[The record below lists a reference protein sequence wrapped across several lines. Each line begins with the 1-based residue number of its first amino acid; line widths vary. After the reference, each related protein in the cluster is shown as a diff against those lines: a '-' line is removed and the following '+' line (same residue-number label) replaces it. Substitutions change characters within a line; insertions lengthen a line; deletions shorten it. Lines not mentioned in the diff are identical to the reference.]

1 MIKRLVHSLSS
12 LTQISALL
20 RVSARPQISALAVS
34 LCVAFLGVS
43 SVVSTAHA
51 NNHEK
56 SPEATQVKEKLL
68 MDTDIT
74 NKWYKVPNKHIVTFE
89 THYGDVVIAL
99 NPALAPHHVKRFRK
113 LIKSDFYQQQYF
125 YRVVDGFVAQ
135 GGSNESHE
143 PSPETGNLKAEF
155 VTPLSSSAVVI
166 EENDMF
172 APATGFLNGFPVGID
187 STRNEMWALH
197 CSGTIA
203 FARNSE
209 KDTASTEFYIVIGQ
223 APRHLDR
230 NMSVIGRVLE
240 GMEVLQQLPRG
251 PMENSGVIEV
261 PSDKSQIKNSYA
273 GNKDTSGK
281 QYYIQLPSHPEYQ
294 KRMKTG
300 QTLDNSFFHDKIYS
314 PRPIDVCYYQT
325 KTSSTPW
332 N

>member
-1 MIKRLVHSLSS
+1 MALITVLIIRFTLGLTNKMIKNLICSLS
-12 LTQISALL
+12 AL
-20 RVSARPQISALAVS
+20 SVS
-34 LCVAFLGVS
+34 LCVAFSGVGIVS
-43 SVVSTAHA
+43 ANDHGKSVEDTLI
-51 NNHEK
+51 
-56 SPEATQVKEKLL
+56 KEKLL
-68 MDTDIT
+68 LDTNIA
-74 NKWYKVPNKHIVTFE
+74 NKWYKVPTKHIVTLE

-113 LIKSDFYQQQYF
+113 LIKRDFYQQQYF

-135 GGSNESHE
+135 GGSNESHT
-143 PSPETGNLKAEF
+143 PSQGTDKLKAEF

-187 STRNEMWALH
+187 SARNEMWALH
-197 CSGTIA
+197 CPGTVA

-251 PMENSGVIEV
+251 PIENSGVIEV

-281 QYYIQLPSHPEYQ
+281 LYYIQLPSHPEYQ

-300 QTLDNSFFHDKIYS
+300 QTLNNSFFHDKIYS

>member
-1 MIKRLVHSLSS
+1 M
-12 LTQISALL
+12 
-20 RVSARPQISALAVS
+20 
-34 LCVAFLGVS
+34 AFLGLSSVS
-43 SVVSTAHA
+43 SIAHA
-51 NNHEK
+51 KDHEK
-56 SPEATQVKEKLL
+56 SHEATQIKEKLL
-68 MDTDIT
+68 LDTDIT
-74 NKWYKVPNKHIVTFE
+74 NKWYKVPTKHTVTLE

-113 LIKSDFYQQQYF
+113 LIKTDFYQQEYF

-135 GGSNESHE
+135 GGSNESHK
-143 PSPETGNLKAEF
+143 PSPETSNLQAEF
-155 VTPLSSSAVVI
+155 IAPLSASAVVI

-172 APATGFLNGFPVGID
+172 APATGFLNGFPVGMD
-187 STRNEMWALH
+187 KARNEMWALH
-197 CSGTIA
+197 CPGTVA

-230 NMSVIGRVLE
+230 NMSVIGRVLD
-240 GMEVLQQLPRG
+240 GMDVLQQLPRG
-251 PMENSGVIEV
+251 PIENSGVIEV
-261 PSDKSQIKNSYA
+261 PSDKSQIKNSA
-273 GNKDTSGK
+273 LGNKDTSGK

-325 KTSSTPW
+325 KTSSIPW

>member
-1 MIKRLVHSLSS
+1 MKKNLLHSLSATS
-12 LTQISALL
+12 
-20 RVSARPQISALAVS
+20 QISALAIS
-34 LCVAFLGVS
+34 LCVAFLGVNSLS
-43 SVVSTAHA
+43 SIAHA
-51 NNHEK
+51 KDHEK
-56 SPEATQVKEKLL
+56 SLEATQIKEKLL
-68 MDTDIT
+68 LDTDIT
-74 NKWYKVPNKHIVTFE
+74 NKWYKVPTKHTVTLE

-113 LIKSDFYQQQYF
+113 LIKTDFYQQQYF

-135 GGSNESHE
+135 GGSNESHA
-143 PSPETGNLKAEF
+143 PSSETSNLQAEF
-155 VTPLSSSAVVI
+155 VTPLSSSAIVI

-172 APATGFLNGFPVGID
+172 APATGFLNGFPIGID
-187 STRNEMWALH
+187 SNRNEMWALH
-197 CSGTIA
+197 CPGTVA

-240 GMEVLQQLPRG
+240 GMDVLQQLPRG
-251 PMENSGVIEV
+251 PIENSGVIEV
-261 PSDKSQIKNSYA
+261 PSDKSQIKNSA
-273 GNKDTSGK
+273 LGNKDTSGK

>member
-1 MIKRLVHSLSS
+1 MIKNLLHSLSVPS
-12 LTQISALL
+12 
-20 RVSARPQISALAVS
+20 QISALAVS
-34 LCVAFLGVS
+34 LCVAFLGLSSVS
-43 SVVSTAHA
+43 SIAHA
-51 NNHEK
+51 EDHEK
-56 SPEATQVKEKLL
+56 SHEATQIKEKLL
-68 MDTDIT
+68 LDTDIT
-74 NKWYKVPNKHIVTFE
+74 NKWYKVPTKHTVTLE

-113 LIKSDFYQQQYF
+113 LIKTDFYKQEYF

-135 GGSNESHE
+135 GGSNENHE
-143 PSPETGNLKAEF
+143 PSPETSNLQAEF
-155 VTPLSSSAVVI
+155 IAPLSASAVVI

-172 APATGFLNGFPVGID
+172 APATGFLNGFPVGMD
-187 STRNEMWALH
+187 KARNEMWALH
-197 CSGTIA
+197 CPGTVA

-230 NMSVIGRVLE
+230 NMSVIGRVLD
-240 GMEVLQQLPRG
+240 GMDVLQQLPRG
-251 PMENSGVIEV
+251 PIENSGVIEV
-261 PSDKSQIKNSYA
+261 PSDKSQIKNSA
-273 GNKDTSGK
+273 LGNKDTSGK

>member
-1 MIKRLVHSLSS
+1 MIKKLLHSLSVPS
-12 LTQISALL
+12 
-20 RVSARPQISALAVS
+20 QISALAVS
-34 LCVAFLGVS
+34 LCVAFLGLSSVS
-43 SVVSTAHA
+43 SIAHA
-51 NNHEK
+51 EDHQK
-56 SPEATQVKEKLL
+56 SHEATQIKEKLL
-68 MDTDIT
+68 LDTDIT
-74 NKWYKVPNKHIVTFE
+74 NKWYKVPTKHTVTLE

-113 LIKSDFYQQQYF
+113 LIKTDFYQQEYF

-135 GGSNESHE
+135 GGSNESHK
-143 PSPETGNLKAEF
+143 PSPETSNLQAEF
-155 VTPLSSSAVVI
+155 IAPLSASAVVI

-172 APATGFLNGFPVGID
+172 APATGFLNGFPVGMD
-187 STRNEMWALH
+187 KARNEMWALH
-197 CSGTIA
+197 CPGTVA

-230 NMSVIGRVLE
+230 NMSVIGRVLD
-240 GMEVLQQLPRG
+240 GMDVLQQLPRG
-251 PMENSGVIEV
+251 PIENSGVIEV
-261 PSDKSQIKNSYA
+261 PSDKSQIKNSVL

>member
-1 MIKRLVHSLSS
+1 MIKNLLHSLSVPS
-12 LTQISALL
+12 
-20 RVSARPQISALAVS
+20 QISALAVS
-34 LCVAFLGVS
+34 LCVAFLGLSSVS
-43 SVVSTAHA
+43 SIAHA
-51 NNHEK
+51 EDHEK
-56 SPEATQVKEKLL
+56 SHEATQIKEKLL
-68 MDTDIT
+68 LDTDIT
-74 NKWYKVPNKHIVTFE
+74 NKWYKVPTRNIVTLE

-113 LIKSDFYQQQYF
+113 LIKTDFYQQEYF
-125 YRVVDGFVAQ
+125 YRVIDGFVAQ
-135 GGSNESHE
+135 GGSNENHE
-143 PSPETGNLKAEF
+143 PSPETSNLQAEF
-155 VTPLSSSAVVI
+155 IAPLSASAVVI

-172 APATGFLNGFPVGID
+172 APATGFLNGFPVGMD
-187 STRNEMWALH
+187 KARNEMWALH
-197 CSGTIA
+197 CPGTVA

-230 NMSVIGRVLE
+230 NMSVIGRVLD
-240 GMEVLQQLPRG
+240 GMDVLQQLPRG
-251 PMENSGVIEV
+251 PIENSGVIEV
-261 PSDKSQIKNSYA
+261 PSDKSQIKNSA
-273 GNKDTSGK
+273 LGNKDTSGK

-300 QTLDNSFFHDKIYS
+300 QTLDNSFFHDKVYS

>member
-1 MIKRLVHSLSS
+1 MIKNLLHSLSVPS
-12 LTQISALL
+12 
-20 RVSARPQISALAVS
+20 QISALAVS
-34 LCVAFLGVS
+34 LCVAFLGLSSVS
-43 SVVSTAHA
+43 SIAHA
-51 NNHEK
+51 EDHEK
-56 SPEATQVKEKLL
+56 SHEATQIKEKLL
-68 MDTDIT
+68 LDTDIT
-74 NKWYKVPNKHIVTFE
+74 NKWYKVPTKNTVTLE

-113 LIKSDFYQQQYF
+113 LIKTDFYQQEYF

-143 PSPETGNLKAEF
+143 PSPETSNLQAEF
-155 VTPLSSSAVVI
+155 IAPLSASAVVI

-172 APATGFLNGFPVGID
+172 APATGFLNGFPVGMD
-187 STRNEMWALH
+187 KARNEMWALH
-197 CSGTIA
+197 CPGTVA

-230 NMSVIGRVLE
+230 NMSVIGRVLD
-240 GMEVLQQLPRG
+240 GMDVLQQLPRG
-251 PMENSGVIEV
+251 PIENSGVIEV
-261 PSDKSQIKNSYA
+261 PSDKSQIKNSVL

-281 QYYIQLPSHPEYQ
+281 QYYVQLPSHPEYQ